1 VFAVFTE
8 DWAADGLGTLDP
20 KVMAEDMGGP
30 FRRQLAQRDRDPKF
44 TLMWQATEEIAG
56 LWGG

>member
-1 VFAVFTE
+1 VFAVFTGE

-30 FRRQLAQRDRDPKF
+30 FAARQPAQRDRDP
-44 TLMWQATEEIAG
+44 ANRPDGIGRERGA
-56 LWGG
+56 